1 MYKRDKYKIKSNQQ
15 IAKNV
20 YEMVLEGDT
29 TYIVRP
35 GHFINI

>member
-1 MYKRDKYKIKSNQQ
+1 MYKRDKYKIKSNKK

-29 TYIVRP
+29 T
-35 GHFINI
+35 